1 MIVKVLV
8 IILIYNLKQHVVT
21 QFGDNK
27 SHLPRLQ
34 LQLVMMTVM
43 MPVVLMMTTMVT
55 VTMTMM
61 VMVMVI
67 NLKQHVVS
75 QFRDNEPHLARL
87 EVEQGGFVADLNFR
101 ILFMICFNG
110 KRRTWPNKGGRL
122 ASRPWILNLVPQM
135 FDVISTIRP

>member
-1 MIVKVLV
+1 
-8 IILIYNLKQHVVT
+8 
-21 QFGDNK
+21 
-27 SHLPRLQ
+27 
-34 LQLVMMTVM
+34 MMTVM

-87 EVEQGGFVADLNFR
+87 QLQLVMMTMMVTVMLMMTTMVMVIVMVMVMVMVINLKQHIIAQFCDNEPHLSRLQVEQGSFVADLNFR
-101 ILFMICFNG
+101 FFI
-110 KRRTWPNKGGRL
+110 
-122 ASRPWILNLVPQM
+122 
-135 FDVISTIRP
+135 